1 MPVSAAEREQL
12 RTFLRR
18 SPPHIPARWLYDT
31 KGSDLFEAITAL
43 DEYYPTPAEES
54 ILTQNAQ
61 TIAEIAPAHTVVEIG
76 AGSSKKV
83 PLVLRALREKNAGE
97 LFVPIDISQ
106 DYLDSAKASL
116 SELFPGL
123 KVAAVRA
130 DFSDNLRLDYGVGP
144 RLALFLGGTLGNF
157 ERDEIDGFL
166 SGIFDQL
173 DVGDS
178 LLLGVDLVK
187 DTGRLIRAYHD
198 SQGVTEAFI
207 RNILDVAKR
216 EWGATLEQEWF
227 DYRVDWNDTDSRI
240 EMSLVAKEDLNIRMD
255 DLGMNLALPAGD
267 RILVETSHKFRVD
280 EVSSLVERAGFTVA
294 KLMSDADEE
303 FLLALATKS
312 E

>member
-1 MPVSAAEREQL
+1 LSVNALERAQL

-18 SPPHIPARWLYDT
+18 FPPQIPARWLYDT
-31 KGSDLFEAITAL
+31 KGADLFEDITML
-43 DEYYPTPAEES
+43 EEYYPTRAEES
-54 ILTQNAQ
+54 ILAHNAE

-83 PLVLRALREKNAGE
+83 PLVLRALREINAGK

-106 DYLDSAKASL
+106 VYLDSAKASL

-123 KVAAVRA
+123 KVAPVRA
-130 DFSDNLRLDYGVGP
+130 DFSDNLTLDYGEGP

-157 ERDEIDGFL
+157 ERDEVDGFL

-173 DVGDS
+173 EVGDS

-187 DTGRLIRAYHD
+187 DTKRLIRAYHD
-198 SQGVTEAFI
+198 SQGITEAFI

-216 EWGATLEQEWF
+216 EWGATIEQEWF

-240 EMSLVAKEDLNIRMD
+240 EMSLVAKEDLDIRID
-255 DLGMNLALPAGD
+255 DLGLDLALPAGD

>member
-1 MPVSAAEREQL
+1 MLE
-12 RTFLRR
+12 
-18 SPPHIPARWLYDT
+18 
-31 KGSDLFEAITAL
+31 
-43 DEYYPTPAEES
+43 EYYPTRAEES
-54 ILTQNAQ
+54 ILAHNAE

-83 PLVLRALREKNAGE
+83 PLVLRALREINAGK

-106 DYLDSAKASL
+106 VYLDSAKASL

-123 KVAAVRA
+123 KVAPVRA
-130 DFSDNLRLDYGVGP
+130 DFSDNLTLDYGEGP

-157 ERDEIDGFL
+157 ERDEVDGFL

-173 DVGDS
+173 EVGDS

-187 DTGRLIRAYHD
+187 DAKRLIRAYHD

-216 EWGATLEQEWF
+216 EWGATIEQEWF
-227 DYRVDWNDTDSRI
+227 DYRVDWNDTGSRI
-240 EMSLVAKEDLNIRMD
+240 EMSLVAKEDLDIKID

>member
-1 MPVSAAEREQL
+1 LSVNALERAQL

-18 SPPHIPARWLYDT
+18 FPPHIPARWLYDT
-31 KGSDLFEAITAL
+31 KGADLFEDITML
-43 DEYYPTPAEES
+43 EEYYPTRAEES
-54 ILTQNAQ
+54 ILAHNAE

-83 PLVLRALREKNAGE
+83 PLVLRALREINAGK

-106 DYLDSAKASL
+106 VYLDSAKASL

-123 KVAAVRA
+123 KVAPVRA
-130 DFSDNLRLDYGVGP
+130 DFSDNLTLDYGEGP

-157 ERDEIDGFL
+157 ERDEVDGFL

-173 DVGDS
+173 EVGDS

-187 DTGRLIRAYHD
+187 DTKRLIRAYHD
-198 SQGVTEAFI
+198 SQGITEAFI

-216 EWGATLEQEWF
+216 EWGATIEQEWF

-240 EMSLVAKEDLNIRMD
+240 EMSLVAKEDLDIKID

>member
-1 MPVSAAEREQL
+1 MPVSAVEREQL
-12 RTFLRR
+12 RTFLSR

-43 DEYYPTPAEES
+43 DEYYPTRVEES

-83 PLVLRALREKNAGE
+83 PLVLRALQEQNAGE

-123 KVAAVRA
+123 KVAPVRA
-130 DFSDNLRLDYGVGP
+130 DFSDNLTLDYGVGP

-157 ERDEIDGFL
+157 ERDEVDDFL

-173 DVGDS
+173 EVGDS

-187 DTGRLIRAYHD
+187 DTKRLIRAYHD
-198 SQGVTEAFI
+198 SRGVTEAFI
-207 RNILDVAKR
+207 RNILDVATR
-216 EWGATLEQEWF
+216 EWGTTLEQEWF

-240 EMSLVAKEDLNIRMD
+240 EMSLVAREHLDIRMD
-255 DLGMNLALPAGD
+255 ALDVDLALSPGE

-280 EVSSLVERAGFTVA
+280 EVSFLVERAGFTVA
-294 KLMSDADEE
+294 KLMSDADED
-303 FLLALATKS
+303 FVVALATKS
-312 E
+312 R

>member
-1 MPVSAAEREQL
+1 V
-12 RTFLRR
+12 
-18 SPPHIPARWLYDT
+18 
-31 KGSDLFEAITAL
+31 
-43 DEYYPTPAEES
+43 
-54 ILTQNAQ
+54 
-61 TIAEIAPAHTVVEIG
+61 AP
-76 AGSSKKV
+76 
-83 PLVLRALREKNAGE
+83 
-97 LFVPIDISQ
+97 
-106 DYLDSAKASL
+106 
-116 SELFPGL
+116 
-123 KVAAVRA
+123 VRA
-130 DFSDNLRLDYGVGP
+130 DFSDNLTLDYGEGP

-157 ERDEIDGFL
+157 ERDEVDGFL

-173 DVGDS
+173 EVGDS

-187 DTGRLIRAYHD
+187 DAKRLIRAYHD

-216 EWGATLEQEWF
+216 EWGATIEQEWF

-240 EMSLVAKEDLNIRMD
+240 EMSLVAKEDLDIRMD

>member
-1 MPVSAAEREQL
+1 MLE
-12 RTFLRR
+12 
-18 SPPHIPARWLYDT
+18 
-31 KGSDLFEAITAL
+31 
-43 DEYYPTPAEES
+43 EYYPTRAEES
-54 ILTQNAQ
+54 ILAHNAE

-83 PLVLRALREKNAGE
+83 PLVLRALREINAGK

-106 DYLDSAKASL
+106 VYLDSAKASL

-123 KVAAVRA
+123 KVAPVRA
-130 DFSDNLRLDYGVGP
+130 DFSDNLTLDYGEGP

-157 ERDEIDGFL
+157 ERDEVDGFL

-173 DVGDS
+173 EVGDS

-187 DTGRLIRAYHD
+187 DAKRLIRAYHD

-216 EWGATLEQEWF
+216 EWGATIEQEWF
-227 DYRVDWNDTDSRI
+227 DYQVDWNDTDSRI
-240 EMSLVAKEDLNIRMD
+240 EMSLVAKEDLDIKID